1 MSTSTS
7 EGAKALS
14 QPFTLPCGRTMPNRL
29 VKAPMEEMMGSFGG
43 GLPNE
48 KLLKIYKHWS
58 NGGWGIII
66 TGNIAID
73 SSHLGTPF
81 DITLPSTNL
90 LKDDK
95 TIQSFKSYAQTIKGG
110 DAKSS
115 PLAIVQLVHA
125 GRQSMRG
132 SKRFPWQPTL
142 APSSIPMSTSKGI
155 VGKLIDY
162 AIWNT
167 PKEMS
172 KEEIKQLIERFVEG
186 SVLCHQAGFDGVE
199 LHASHGY
206 QIAAFLSPRTNV
218 RKDEY
223 GGNARNRARLLLE
236 IIDGVRQ
243 RVPKSFA
250 VGVKLNSSDYV
261 QGGLTEED
269 ALMNVKWLAEHGGV
283 DFVEISGGN
292 YENPCE

>member
-1 MSTSTS
+1 MSATTS

-206 QIAAFLSPRTNV
+206 QIAAFLSPR
-218 RKDEY
+218 KI
-223 GGNARNRARLLLE
+223 GRAH
-236 IIDGVRQ
+236 V
-243 RVPKSFA
+243 
-250 VGVKLNSSDYV
+250 
-261 QGGLTEED
+261 
-269 ALMNVKWLAEHGGV
+269 
-283 DFVEISGGN
+283 
-292 YENPCE
+292 